1 MNSLLWYV
9 DIQCIGCKNCLLF
22 HKYMSMF
29 CVYRSIYMYTFSV
42 VCISQGARPPLH
54 VATASDMPDII
65 RLLLSH
71 GADPTKQDE
80 VCSVHNNV
88 VGALI
93 HCCVNLIQQG
103 VMAFEIAEM
112 RNLADLAK
120 RLNPQQV

>member
-1 MNSLLWYV
+1 
-9 DIQCIGCKNCLLF
+9 
-22 HKYMSMF
+22 
-29 CVYRSIYMYTFSV
+29 MYTFSV

-54 VATASDMPDII
+54 VAAASDSPDIV

-88 VGALI
+88 VEALI
-93 HCCVNLIQQG
+93 HCCVYLIQQG
-103 VMAFEIAEM
+103 VMAFEIAEL

-120 RLNPQQV
+120 RLNPQQVYMKLFTSLTTLLP